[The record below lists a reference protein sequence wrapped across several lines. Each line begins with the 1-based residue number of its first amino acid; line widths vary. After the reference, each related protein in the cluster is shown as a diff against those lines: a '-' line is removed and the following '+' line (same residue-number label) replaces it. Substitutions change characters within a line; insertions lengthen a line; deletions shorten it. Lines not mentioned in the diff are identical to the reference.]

1 MAVLLSN
8 FIEVVYKHLILNMNI
23 SKIICWSDSTI
34 VLAWIRNTNK
44 KLEAFVQR
52 RINIIK
58 DNKVINEWHHID
70 SVQNPADILSR
81 GALLSVVRSC
91 ELWRFGP
98 ILLHSDLPR
107 PSEDDLT
114 CFVGEGLLN
123 IGEFNTLSE
132 TKTESSINLD
142 KILNINKFSCHPR
155 LIRITA
161 YVLRFISNIKRRKK
175 KEDLSLKNYVTKEE
189 VKLAEDKWI
198 VSIQNIFKSDL
209 KRYDQLNNSLK
220 FFVENGIIRCR
231 GRLKNSPLNY
241 DAKFPIF
248 LPKEHIYTKLYVKFI
263 HELVLHN
270 GVKETLNEIRNKFW
284 ITQGRNF
291 IKRIIFK
298 CSICR
303 RFEGPAYKYP
313 DVPDLPSIRLCND
326 FPFKNTG
333 VDYAGPLY
341 IRNIYGN
348 DKTVYK
354 S

>member
-1 MAVLLSN
+1 MKVLGITWDNNIDKFHFDLQIILKDMFPVKETIISKRDLLKFIASLYDPLGLLNPFTVKLKILFQNVCKKKLKREDLLNGELLNEWLLIRKDLETVDEVLYDRCYRNLDIEMKPVSVELLGFADASICAYGCVIYIRYVYPNGFYHVSLVTAKSRVAPIQSMTVPRLELKAAVLLSN

-91 ELWRFGP
+91 ELWRCRP

-175 KEDLSLKNYVTKEE
+175 KEDLSLKN
-189 VKLAEDKWI
+189 
-198 VSIQNIFKSDL
+198 
-209 KRYDQLNNSLK
+209 
-220 FFVENGIIRCR
+220 
-231 GRLKNSPLNY
+231 
-241 DAKFPIF
+241 
-248 LPKEHIYTKLYVKFI
+248 
-263 HELVLHN
+263 
-270 GVKETLNEIRNKFW
+270 
-284 ITQGRNF
+284 
-291 IKRIIFK
+291 
-298 CSICR
+298 
-303 RFEGPAYKYP
+303 
-313 DVPDLPSIRLCND
+313 
-326 FPFKNTG
+326 
-333 VDYAGPLY
+333 
-341 IRNIYGN
+341 
-348 DKTVYK
+348 
-354 S
+354 